1 MFTMSSTES
10 RAAGRQ
16 VSPEPQADRQVS
28 PEPQADRQVSPEPQ
42 TGEPGLLVT
51 VPGRW

>member
-16 VSPEPQADRQVS
+16 VSA
-28 PEPQADRQVSPEPQ
+28 EPQADRQVSPEPQ